1 MYSIYIKKQE
11 EEQEKKKRKRKK
23 QRKKRERE
31 KKKKIKNFAID
42 YLNNKSLAPDKLIP
56 T

>member
-11 EEQEKKKRKRKK
+11 EEQEKKRGRGRNRGRKGRG
-23 QRKKRERE
+23 R
-31 KKKKIKNFAID
+31 KKKIKNFAID